1 MNFKLK
7 TLVAALALSVVATSA
22 NAAIDANNGNSEL
35 FFSAWD
41 SNAGVGYTY
50 DLNWNKFLND
60 FVGIDQAATAAGNTT
75 LKANATVGA
84 SMIGA
89 GGVIYDQ
96 ALTGM
101 AFANTAAVEW
111 NLAAYDQ
118 GNGRNRL
125 LMTLGDSGLPFA
137 SGNNQIKAAVTA
149 LSAYTPQANGK
160 ILVPATDTFVNTVV
174 GDGAA
179 YAGNAGST
187 YKDNI
192 ADTTTLLG
200 AQATS
205 LWFLAPDTQN
215 SSVVQSTIQQQ
226 LFAFDGRAV
235 TANTYLNATD
245 SLWHLQIAAVPVA
258 AVPEAD
264 TSAMMLAGLG
274 LMGFIARR
282 RRNSLTK

>member
-50 DLNWNKFLND
+50 DLNWGKFLND
-60 FVGIDQAATAAGNTT
+60 FVGIDQAANAAGNTT
-75 LKANATVGA
+75 LKANAAVGA

-101 AFANTAAVEW
+101 AFANTAGVEW
-111 NLAAYDQ
+111 NLGAYDSV
-118 GNGRNRL
+118 GRTRL
-125 LMTLGDSGLPFA
+125 LMTLGDSGVPFA
-137 SGNNQIKAAVTA
+137 SGSNQIKTVVTI
-149 LSAYTPQANGK
+149 LSAYTPQANGH
-160 ILVPATDTFVNTVV
+160 IVTPAADTYANTVAA
-174 GDGAA
+174 DGAA
-179 YAGNAGST
+179 YAGNSGSN
-187 YKDNI
+187 YNSNI

-205 LWFLAPDTQN
+205 LWFLAQDTQA